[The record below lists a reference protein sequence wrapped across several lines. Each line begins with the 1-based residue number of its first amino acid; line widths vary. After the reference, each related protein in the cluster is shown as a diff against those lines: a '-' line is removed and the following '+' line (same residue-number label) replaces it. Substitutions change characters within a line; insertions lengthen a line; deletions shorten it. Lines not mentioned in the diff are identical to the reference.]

1 MLVQVDLRRE
11 GRRQVPVERQR
22 VPPRRESL
30 GVLAG
35 VDARIAIFCAVIW
48 LMVAYTTRYSSAAAL
63 SAALAAPLAGFLFLG
78 AKPAVA
84 VLAVMTAVL
93 FWRHK
98 ENIARLRAGTEG
110 KIGGKKKDGP
120 TA

>member
-1 MLVQVDLRRE
+1 MNS
-11 GRRQVPVERQR
+11 
-22 VPPRRESL
+22 PRRRAL
-30 GVLAG
+30 RAP
-35 VDARIAIFCAVIW
+35 
-48 LMVAYTTRYSSAAAL
+48 VAAFATLAAA
-63 SAALAAPLAGFLFLG
+63 AALAAPLAGFLFLG

-120 TA
+120 AA